1 MIWMLRHA
9 EAEDGT
15 PDAERKLSIKGEG
28 QARAVGAALSRLD
41 VRLDAC
47 VSSPKVR
54 ALDTARLACEPLGV
68 EVTTDERLAGGPFDP
83 REVADGLG
91 DQVMLVGHEPD
102 FSLALHRMTG
112 AQVRMKKAGLAAV
125 DRGELKV
132 LLRPTDLQALAKP
145 ET

>member
-1 MIWMLRHA
+1 MLRHA

-15 PDAERKLSIKGEG
+15 PDADRRLTAKGEE
-28 QARAVGAALSRLD
+28 QSRAVGAALRRLGIE
-41 VRLDAC
+41 LDAC

-54 ALDTARLACEPLGV
+54 SVETARLVCEQLGV
-68 EVTTDERLAGGPFDP
+68 EVTEDDRLAGGPFDP
-83 REVADGLG
+83 REVAEGLG
-91 DQVMLVGHEPD
+91 HQVMLVGHEPD

-132 LLRPTDLQALAKP
+132 LLRPSDLRALAD
-145 ET
+145 

>member
-1 MIWMLRHA
+1 MLRHA

-15 PDAERKLSIKGEG
+15 PDAERKLTKKGEG
-28 QARAVGAALSRLD
+28 QSRAAGAALKRLG

-47 VSSPKVR
+47 VSSPKAR
-54 ALDTARLACEPLGV
+54 AFDTARLACEHLGV

-83 REVADGLG
+83 HEVVAGLG
-91 DQVMLVGHEPD
+91 DQVLLVGHEPD

-112 AQVRMKKAGLAAV
+112 AQVRMRKAGLAGA

-132 LLRPTDLQALAKP
+132 LLRPTDLQALAKGKG
-145 ET
+145 

>member
-1 MIWMLRHA
+1 VIWLLRHA
-9 EAEDGT
+9 EAKEGT
-15 PDAERKLSIKGEG
+15 PDAERKLTKKGEG
-28 QARAVGAALSRLD
+28 QSRAAGAAIGRLG

-54 ALDTARLACEPLGV
+54 ALDTARLACAHLGV

-83 REVADGLG
+83 REVAAGLG

-102 FSLALHRMTG
+102 FSMALHRMTG

-132 LLRPTDLQALAKP
+132 LLRPTDLQALATA
-145 ET
+145 EG

>member
-9 EAEDGT
+9 DAEDGT
-15 PDAERKLSIKGEG
+15 PDAERKLSAKGED
-28 QARAVGAALSRLD
+28 QARAVGGALSRLG

-54 ALDTARLACEPLGV
+54 AVDTARLACEHLGV

-83 REVADGLG
+83 RKVAAGLG

-102 FSLALHRMTG
+102 FSMALHRMTG

-132 LLRPTDLQALAKP
+132 LLRPTDLQALAKAD
-145 ET
+145 

>member
-1 MIWMLRHA
+1 MLRHA

-15 PDAERKLSIKGEG
+15 PDAERRLTKKGEG
-28 QARAVGAALSRLD
+28 QSRAAGAALKRLG

-54 ALDTARLACEPLGV
+54 SFDTARLVCEHLGV
-68 EVTTDERLAGGPFDP
+68 EVTTDDRLAGGPFDP
-83 REVADGLG
+83 REVAAGLG

-132 LLRPTDLQALAKP
+132 LLRPTDLQALAKG
-145 ET
+145 EG

>member
-15 PDAERKLSIKGEG
+15 PDAERRLTSKGEV
-28 QARAVGAALSRLD
+28 QSRTVGAALSRLGIE
-41 VRLDAC
+41 LDAC

-54 ALDTARLACEPLGV
+54 SFETARLACEHLGL
-68 EVTTDERLAGGPFDP
+68 EVTEDKRLAGGPFDP
-83 REVADGLG
+83 REVAAGLG

-102 FSLALHRMTG
+102 FSMALHHMTG
-112 AQVRMKKAGLAAV
+112 AQVRLKKAGLAAV

-132 LLRPTDLQALAKP
+132 LLRPADLQALAG
-145 ET
+145 

>member
-1 MIWMLRHA
+1 MLRHA

-15 PDAERKLSIKGEG
+15 PDAERRLTAKGEE
-28 QARAVGAALSRLD
+28 QSRAVGAALGALG

-54 ALDTARLACEPLGV
+54 AAETARLACEHLGV
-68 EVTTDERLAGGPFDP
+68 EVTHEERLGGGPFDP
-83 REVADGLG
+83 REIAEGLG
-91 DQVMLVGHEPD
+91 EQVMLVGHEPD
-102 FSLALHRMTG
+102 FSMALHRMTG

-132 LLRPTDLQALAKP
+132 LLRPSDLQALA
-145 ET
+145 ELG

>member
-1 MIWMLRHA
+1 MLRHA

-15 PDAERKLSIKGEG
+15 PDAQRPLTSKGEE
-28 QARAVGAALSRLD
+28 QSRAAGAALNALG

-54 ALDTARLACEPLGV
+54 ALDTARIACEQLDV
-68 EVTTDERLAGGPFDP
+68 DVREDERLAGGPFDP
-83 REVADGLG
+83 REVAAGLG
-91 DQVMLVGHEPD
+91 DHVMLVGHEPD

-132 LLRPTDLQALAKP
+132 LLRPSDLQALAAG
-145 ET
+145 

>member
-1 MIWMLRHA
+1 MLRHA

-15 PDAERKLSIKGEG
+15 PDAERRLTAKGEE
-28 QARAVGAALSRLD
+28 QSRAVGAALKRLGIE
-41 VRLDAC
+41 LDAC

-54 ALDTARLACEPLGV
+54 SLETARLACEQLGV
-68 EVTTDERLAGGPFDP
+68 EVTEDERLAGGPFDP
-83 REVADGLG
+83 REVAAGLG
-91 DQVMLVGHEPD
+91 EHVMLVGHEPD

-132 LLRPTDLQALAKP
+132 LLRPSDLRALAN
-145 ET
+145 

>member
-1 MIWMLRHA
+1 M
-9 EAEDGT
+9 
-15 PDAERKLSIKGEG
+15 
-28 QARAVGAALSRLD
+28 
-41 VRLDAC
+41 
-47 VSSPKVR
+47 
-54 ALDTARLACEPLGV
+54 
-68 EVTTDERLAGGPFDP
+68 EVHEDERLAGGPFDP

-132 LLRPTDLQALAKP
+132 LLRPIRLCEACRR
-145 ET
+145 

>member
-1 MIWMLRHA
+1 MLRHA

-15 PDAERKLSIKGEG
+15 PDAERRLTKKGES
-28 QARAVGAALSRLD
+28 QSRAAGAALKRLG

-54 ALDTARLACEPLGV
+54 SFDTARLVCEHLGV
-68 EVTTDERLAGGPFDP
+68 EVTTDDRLAGGPFDP
-83 REVADGLG
+83 REVAAGLG

-132 LLRPTDLQALAKP
+132 LLRPTDLQALAK
-145 ET
+145 E